1 MKRAV
6 IATICLGSARASR
19 AGDDAPAVTNF
30 AGLLLQVLSNL
41 RQLRMNGLEVFADSL
56 LPTRSPFGLPVRRS

>member
-41 RQLRMNGLEVFADSL
+41 RQLRMNGLEVFDN
-56 LPTRSPFGLPVRRS
+56 GVR